1 MSDNDTPDLDA
12 ELAALVGGGTHD
24 QPTVYLWGDGHSRD
38 VSGRFISDL
47 DPAHDVEASVDVVDF
62 NDDQE
67 PTVVLAVGTRS
78 SHCVYLTAY
87 DAERLGAFLIQA
99 AALSR
104 QVEPGG
110 PNPLLIRKFPV

>member
-1 MSDNDTPDLDA
+1 MSSGTSS
-12 ELAALVGGGTHD
+12 EL
-24 QPTVYLWGDGHSRD
+24 TVYLWGDGHDRRIDASCLSSRGQSRD
-38 VSGRFISDL
+38 VG
-47 DPAHDVEASVDVVDF
+47 VEVDVLDF

-67 PTVVLAVGTRS
+67 PTVVLNVGTEAQ
-78 SHCVYLTAY
+78 HTLFMAAY

-110 PNPLLIRKFPV
+110 PNPMLIRKFPAEL